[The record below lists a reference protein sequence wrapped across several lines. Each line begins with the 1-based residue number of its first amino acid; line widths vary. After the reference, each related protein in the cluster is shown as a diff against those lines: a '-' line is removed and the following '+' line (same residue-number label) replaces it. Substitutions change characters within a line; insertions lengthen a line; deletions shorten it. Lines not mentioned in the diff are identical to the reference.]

1 MGILCGIKFT
11 NVPFPIVI
19 FVYLVYSK
27 NQHIVK
33 FVFSSIV
40 GLLIAQPSLLI
51 PKVFNLF
58 IDDIFHHLNYNEGIV
73 TNFDWLEIIYK
84 NYGKMFLLVFILFVL
99 LSINNFKI
107 RTNTY
112 LILIA
117 AIIQLISYFF
127 SDGLIRP
134 HYTKLPMILIF
145 FYFFNIIEK
154 SRYKTIMSFFI
165 FIFIFIG
172 VHENY
177 QEAYEINLYR
187 DKSIRNIDNLYK
199 SKIEVILMNEVVDFV
214 KQHSKENDIPLA
226 WWSVGT
232 TTYYPYSSYH
242 WTSYEE
248 PEEYDFYIKEMFEG
262 FEGFVKGT
270 CSNYGGIVA
279 NYTDYLDIE
288 LENLL
293 LEKNFQFLKQFD
305 QKDPNGNYFYR
316 VYAAPQN
323 GIPNDC

>member
-1 MGILCGIKFT
+1 
-11 NVPFPIVI
+11 
-19 FVYLVYSK
+19 
-27 NQHIVK
+27 
-33 FVFSSIV
+33 
-40 GLLIAQPSLLI
+40 
-51 PKVFNLF
+51 
-58 IDDIFHHLNYNEGIV
+58 
-73 TNFDWLEIIYK
+73 
-84 NYGKMFLLVFILFVL
+84 
-99 LSINNFKI
+99 
-107 RTNTY
+107 
-112 LILIA
+112 
-117 AIIQLISYFF
+117 
-127 SDGLIRP
+127 
-134 HYTKLPMILIF
+134 
-145 FYFFNIIEK
+145 
-154 SRYKTIMSFFI
+154 
-165 FIFIFIG
+165 
-172 VHENY
+172 
-177 QEAYEINLYR
+177 
-187 DKSIRNIDNLYK
+187 
-199 SKIEVILMNEVVDFV
+199 MNEVVDFV

-293 LEKNFQFLKQFD
+293 LEKIFNSKQFD

-316 VYAAPQN
+316 VYTAPQN